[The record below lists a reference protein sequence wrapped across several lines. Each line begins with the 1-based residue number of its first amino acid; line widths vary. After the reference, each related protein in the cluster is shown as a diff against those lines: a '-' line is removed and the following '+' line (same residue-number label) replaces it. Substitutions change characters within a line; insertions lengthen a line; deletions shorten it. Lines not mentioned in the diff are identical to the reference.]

1 MTAQRSLDTRAMVL
15 QVALCALWALGQIAI
30 KSVSDQISPLFHAGI
45 RSLGATC
52 VLLLWMNWRGIKVWQ
67 NDGTLG
73 LGILVGVL
81 FGLEFLFLF
90 QGFMLTTAARGTLM
104 LYTSSFFVAIGSHF
118 FIPNQR
124 LSLRTVLGL
133 VCAFFGVALALSD
146 KLLLGTSGM
155 TDTIRGDALCLIAAV
170 FWGATTV
177 IIKATKLRSVEPE
190 RNILYQLAVSAV
202 VLLVGA
208 MLMTEKGIT
217 QPTPYLWGVLAF
229 GIFIIASASY
239 LAWFWLISNYDAT
252 TLHAFTF
259 LTPLFGIF
267 LSAMLL
273 GEVITPALGVAT
285 VLVATGIYLVNRGK

>member
-15 QVALCALWALGQIAI
+15 QVVLCALWALGQIAI

-124 LSLRTVLGL
+124 LSLRRVLGL
-133 VCAFFGVALALSD
+133 VCAFFGVALAFSD
-146 KLLLGTSGM
+146 KLLLGASGM

-273 GEVITPALGVAT
+273 GEVITPALGAAT
-285 VLVATGIYLVNRGK
+285 VLVAAGIYLVNRGK

>member
-1 MTAQRSLDTRAMVL
+1 MTAQRISDTRAMVL

-124 LSLRTVLGL
+124 LSLRRVLGL
-133 VCAFFGVALALSD
+133 VCAFLGVALAFSD
-146 KLLLGTSGM
+146 KLLLSSSGM

-177 IIKATKLRSVEPE
+177 IIKASKLRSVEPE

-202 VLLVGA
+202 VLLLGA

-217 QPTPYLWGVLAF
+217 HSTPYLWGVLAF

-273 GEVITPALGVAT
+273 GEVITPALAAAT
-285 VLVATGIYLVNRGK
+285 VLVAAGIYLVNRGK

>member
-15 QVALCALWALGQIAI
+15 QLALCALWALGQIAI

-73 LGILVGVL
+73 LGVLVGVL

-124 LSLRTVLGL
+124 LSLRRVLGL
-133 VCAFFGVALALSD
+133 VCAFFGVALAFSD
-146 KLLLGTSGM
+146 KLLLGASGM

-273 GEVITPALGVAT
+273 GEVITPALGAAT
-285 VLVATGIYLVNRGK
+285 VLVAAGIYLVNRGK

>member
-73 LGILVGVL
+73 LGVLVGVL

-124 LSLRTVLGL
+124 LSLRRVLGL
-133 VCAFFGVALALSD
+133 VCAFFGVALAFSD
-146 KLLLGTSGM
+146 KLLLGASGM

-273 GEVITPALGVAT
+273 GEVITPALGAAT
-285 VLVATGIYLVNRGK
+285 VLVAAGIYLVNRGK

>member
-124 LSLRTVLGL
+124 LSLRRVLGL
-133 VCAFFGVALALSD
+133 VCAFFGVALAFSD
-146 KLLLGTSGM
+146 KLLLGASGM

-273 GEVITPALGVAT
+273 GEVITPALGAAT
-285 VLVATGIYLVNRGK
+285 VLVAAGIYLVNRGK

>member
-1 MTAQRSLDTRAMVL
+1 MAAQRSLDTRAMVL

-73 LGILVGVL
+73 LGVLVGVL

-124 LSLRTVLGL
+124 LSLRRVLGL
-133 VCAFFGVALALSD
+133 VCAFLGVALAFSD
-146 KLLLGTSGM
+146 KLLLGASGM

-170 FWGATTV
+170 FLGATTV